1 MTEKSN
7 ESTLSV
13 KEFFQIATLE
23 QKKLLS
29 DIYEYVMKEVA
40 ITKNINSIYGSIDK
54 GIYSKDGRVAVCN
67 SNDDAD
73 VISLGLKVELEEVRK
88 NIGILMRKA
97 VGELHMG
104 NVGIIKR
111 QYGNYVK

>member
-7 ESTLSV
+7 ERTLPMD
-13 KEFFQIATLE
+13 EFFQIATLE
-23 QKKLLS
+23 QKEILS
-29 DIYEYVMKEVA
+29 DIYEDVMKEVA
-40 ITKNINSIYGSIDK
+40 ITKKIKSIYGSVDN
-54 GIYSKDGRVAVCN
+54 GIYSQDGGVTVCD

-73 VISLGLKVELEEVRK
+73 IISLGSKVELEEVRK
-88 NIGILMRKA
+88 NIGVLMRRA
-97 VGELHMG
+97 VDELHMG